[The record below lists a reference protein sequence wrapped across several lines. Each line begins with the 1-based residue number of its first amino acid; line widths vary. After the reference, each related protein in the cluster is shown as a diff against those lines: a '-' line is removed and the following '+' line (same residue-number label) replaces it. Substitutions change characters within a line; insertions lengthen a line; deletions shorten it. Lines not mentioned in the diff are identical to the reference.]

1 MNVYMNMEI
10 YEYMNIYINQYLFI
24 FTTILLNIV
33 CLIHYTQYTIP
44 KTLHPI

>member
-24 FTTILLNIV
+24 FTTILLN
-33 CLIHYTQYTIP
+33 LPNHY
-44 KTLHPI
+44 